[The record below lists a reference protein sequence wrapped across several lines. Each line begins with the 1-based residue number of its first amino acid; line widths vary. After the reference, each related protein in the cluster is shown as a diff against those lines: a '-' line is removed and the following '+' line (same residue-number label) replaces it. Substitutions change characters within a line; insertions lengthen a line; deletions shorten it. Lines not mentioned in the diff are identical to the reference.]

1 LFEDYL
7 EKLNTRVQQQKD
19 YLGGMYLARRNSVNT
34 ASDNQ
39 LWEYKKGGKV
49 QLLKE
54 YIKGKQKE

>member
-1 LFEDYL
+1 
-7 EKLNTRVQQQKD
+7 
-19 YLGGMYLARRNSVNT
+19 MYLARRNSVNT